1 MRPSDTLFIATN
13 PFELKADARLRFEDT
28 CVILSCLMKN
38 NPKPLIVQSDGSL
51 LLEVMS
57 EGYELARDAI
67 LPFAELLK
75 SPEYVHTYRITPLS
89 VWNAAAG
96 GLDAETIVA
105 TLRTFSRYDLPRGVE
120 QRVREAYA
128 RYGAL
133 TLEPHSD
140 GLLLVRVRSE
150 AIRQEMLAK
159 PRIVELLAGEADDG
173 LLIASECRGRFKHHL
188 IKLGYPVSDMVGYDP
203 GEPLEIGLRSQTLGG
218 SEFSLR
224 AYQREAVEHFWRGGS
239 ALGGQGV
246 VVLSCGAGKTV
257 VGMGAMAQA
266 GTCTLILCT
275 NVAALHQ
282 WRRELLDKTTLTPEQ
297 IGEYSGQKKEIKPV
311 TLTTY
316 QIMTYRRNKHA
327 PFEHMNLLRQSSWGL
342 LIYDE
347 VHVLPAPVF
356 SATTEIQAKRRLGLT
371 ATLIRED
378 GLEGDTYSL
387 VGPKCYDVPW
397 RELEQKGF
405 IATAT
410 CHEIRLP
417 LPEELEIDYAN
428 AGERA
433 QYRLAAE
440 NPSKDRVVSELVQ
453 LHSDEQVLIIG
464 QYIDQLKRLSKALKA
479 PLITGSTPNAKRDEL
494 YQNFRDGS
502 VSVLVVSKV
511 ANFAIDLPDASVAV
525 QVSGTFGSRQEEAQ
539 RLGRILRPKA
549 RPANFYSLVTCGTVE
564 EDFAQHRQVF
574 LAEQGY
580 RYEIEERGADD
591 FAD

>member
-1 MRPSDTLFIATN
+1 M
-13 PFELKADARLRFEDT
+13 
-28 CVILSCLMKN
+28 ILDDLMNK
-38 NPKPLIVQSDGSL
+38 PKPLIVQSDGSL
-51 LLEVMS
+51 LLEVMT
-57 EGYELARDAI
+57 EGYEQARDAI

-96 GLDAETIVA
+96 GLELEAIIAALEEY
-105 TLRTFSRYDLPRGVE
+105 SRYALPRGVV
-120 QRVREAYA
+120 QRIQEAWA
-128 RYGAL
+128 RYGAV
-133 TLEPHSD
+133 TLERLD
-140 GLLLVRVRSE
+140 AERLLVRLRHA
-150 AIRQEMLAK
+150 AIREELKAK
-159 PRIVELLAGEADDG
+159 PRIAELIVAEAEEG
-173 LLIASECRGRFKHHL
+173 LLIAAETRGRFKHRL
-188 IKLGYPVSDMVGYDP
+188 IKLGYPVSDLVGYEV
-203 GEPLEIGLRSQTLGG
+203 GAPLELSLRQETLKGQAFG
-218 SEFSLR
+218 LR
-224 AYQREAVEHFWRGGS
+224 AYQQEAVEHFWAGGS
-239 ALGGQGV
+239 AQGGQGV

-257 VGMGAMAQA
+257 VGLGVMARA
-266 GTCTLILCT
+266 RTETLILCT
-275 NVAALHQ
+275 NVAAVHQ
-282 WRRELLDKTTLTPEQ
+282 WKRELLDKTDLTEDQ
-297 IGEYSGQKKEIKPV
+297 IGEYTGQKKEIRPV

-316 QIMTYRRNKHA
+316 QILTWRRSKTS
-327 PFEHMNLLRQSSWGL
+327 PFEHMNLMRARAWGL

-417 LPEELEIDYAN
+417 LPAKLEIDYAN

-440 NPSKDRVVSELVQ
+440 NPYKDQVVSELVQ
-453 LHSDEQVLIIG
+453 LHGDEQILIIG
-464 QYIDQLKRLSKALKA
+464 QYLDQLKRLSKALKA
-479 PLITGSTPNAKRDEL
+479 PLITGATSNAQRDEL
-494 YQNFRDGS
+494 YQSFRDGA
-502 VSVLVVSKV
+502 VGVLVVSKV
-511 ANFAIDLPDASVAV
+511 ANFAIDLPDASVAI

-539 RLGRILRPKA
+539 RLGRILRPKT
-549 RPANFYSLVTCGTVE
+549 RPANFYSLVTTATVE

-580 RYEIEERGADD
+580 RYEIEERSLDD